1 MIRRR
6 SFLVFAFLLFGAR
19 LVLRAL
25 GAEES
30 TSILSGGAAD
40 EVELSIGLGYVMLHF
55 LVVVLVPILVLGTG
69 IDWIASRAART
80 MQRRAA

>member
-6 SFLVFAFLLFGAR
+6 SFLVFAFLLFVAR

-40 EVELSIGLGYVMLHF
+40 EVELAIGLGYVMLHF

-69 IDWIASRAART
+69 IDWIASRTARS
-80 MQRRAA
+80 MQRHAA